1 MTGTPLSLNQP
12 GITRLIR
19 YNLRD
24 FYIELILE
32 LKRNKLPIV
41 CPWSIGAR
49 RTVRNKHWP
58 GLIHLQIYSV
68 LIRMNSPNLSQTHQ
82 FGTNSVWR
90 RKKKDFLNFLKSL
103 LWVLASHHWSSMTD
117 K

>member
-1 MTGTPLSLNQP
+1 MVTRTEFGTFKMTGTPLSLNQP

-41 CPWSIGAR
+41 RPRDSGPDGQYGINIG
-49 RTVRNKHWP
+49 
-58 GLIHLQIYSV
+58 Q
-68 LIRMNSPNLSQTHQ
+68 
-82 FGTNSVWR
+82 
-90 RKKKDFLNFLKSL
+90 D
-103 LWVLASHHWSSMTD
+103 
-117 K
+117 